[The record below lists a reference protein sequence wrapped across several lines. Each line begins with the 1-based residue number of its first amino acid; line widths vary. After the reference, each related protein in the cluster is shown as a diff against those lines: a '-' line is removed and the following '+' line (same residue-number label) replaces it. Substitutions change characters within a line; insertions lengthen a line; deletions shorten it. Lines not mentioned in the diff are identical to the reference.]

1 MTGEKSGTYENEAY
15 QEYNGQVLGSEY
27 NGYAKKFHNLGEVD
41 NRRGGCLLFCLALK
55 LSKLSDSNQH
65 LLQNFRNLADG
76 CSAPVQ
82 KDLCS
87 KEKKKQM
94 ILAGR

>member
-27 NGYAKKFHNLGEVD
+27 NGYAKKFPNLGEVD
-41 NRRGGCLLFCLALK
+41 NRRGGCLLCCLALK

-65 LLQNFRNLADG
+65 LLQNLAAQLQFRKI
-76 CSAPVQ
+76 CVQ
-82 KDLCS
+82 RRRKN
-87 KEKKKQM
+87 
-94 ILAGR
+94 R

>member
-27 NGYAKKFHNLGEVD
+27 NGYAKKFPNLGEVD

-55 LSKLSDSNQH
+55 LSKLSDSNQD
-65 LLQNFRNLADG
+65 LLQNFHNFQDLAAQLQFRKI
-76 CSAPVQ
+76 CVQ
-82 KDLCS
+82 RRRKN
-87 KEKKKQM
+87 
-94 ILAGR
+94 R

>member
-27 NGYAKKFHNLGEVD
+27 NGYAKKFPNLGEVD

-65 LLQNFRNLADG
+65 LLQNLAAQLQFR
-76 CSAPVQ
+76 
-82 KDLCS
+82 KYS
-87 KEKKKQM
+87 KEKKKPM